1 MKTKTIKSVL
11 TKKFESF
18 VESIKDEKVKNL
30 VKDNSIIT
38 GGCIASMLLGE
49 KVNDYDV
56 YFTNHET
63 TKAVAEYYVN
73 LFNKNN
79 PLVTPKPKAGLH
91 NSDPSRVYIGIK
103 SSGVSFEDESEYH
116 YFEQLDPDDPRSERF
131 QEQSIEVFKADN
143 KKNEEK
149 YRPIFLTCNAITLSD
164 SVQLIVRFYGE
175 PEEIH
180 KNYDFVHCTNYWTSK
195 DRELVIH
202 KNALIS
208 LMEKDLKYIGSL
220 YPVCSIFRIRKFIK
234 RGWTISAGQ
243 LFKIIFQA
251 NKLDLDDFEVLKEQL
266 LGVDVAYFSEILSEI
281 KKDNSEKIDYTYI
294 SNLVDKIF

>member
-195 DRELVIH
+195 NRELIIH

-243 LFKIIFQA
+243 LFKIIWQT
-251 NKLDLDDFEVLKEQL
+251 NKLDLDNFEVLKEQL